1 MGFRRCRYVLAATL
15 LATFAAGAAGP
26 ADSDDMPPA
35 GLPDSLIE
43 LGTGGSSYAIVVD
56 KSQSSLDIYHKLDD
70 GAVVRVR
77 SFQASTGLNG
87 GDKRHE
93 GDQRTPEGIYYFIRI
108 REDDELLSEYGIR
121 AFDLNYPNEL
131 DRILGKEGS
140 GIWLHATDEP
150 ERLLEPRSSRGCVVV
165 SNDDIREISRY
176 ITLYR
181 TPIVITDRSSYNSPA
196 ELGAAR
202 ERIQLFVRSWLDSWA
217 SQDFERYSRCY
228 SDGFRGGGERLR
240 AWMRRKRAVFQATTW
255 AGIDVADIKIM
266 RCGNYYAISFYQRY
280 RSNLMDDTGI
290 KSIYVVEEA
299 DCPGIVGEEWHPV
312 GYARSGSSWHQG
324 PPRLSAVVSDLA
336 EVELDAAG
344 RLALASPQMR
354 LPLSDAG
361 GRRRGAA
368 RTAAPVVA
376 AEAFQITGAQGDR
389 IAFSMRLS
397 KVSRDASIR
406 RGWMFLV
413 ARWGGQHGY
422 TVFPDAPLRD
432 GRPVAYAAGDRYGIR
447 WFKIVEGTI
456 ERPAHDATLQEIR
469 CLVFS
474 AEGELLVDSVLA
486 TGVS

>member
-1 MGFRRCRYVLAATL
+1 
-15 LATFAAGAAGP
+15 
-26 ADSDDMPPA
+26 MPPA

-56 KSQSSLDIYHKLDD
+56 KSQSRLDIYHKLDD

-87 GDKRHE
+87 GDKQHE
-93 GDQRTPEGIYYFIRI
+93 GDQRTPEGVYYFTRI
-108 REDDELLSEYGIR
+108 REDGELLSEYGIR

-131 DRILGKEGS
+131 DRIVGKEGS

-165 SNDDIREISRY
+165 SNEDIREISRY

-181 TPIVITDRSSYNSPA
+181 TPIVITDRLSFINPA
-196 ELGAAR
+196 DVGAAR

-228 SDGFRGGGERLR
+228 HESFRGGGERLR
-240 AWMRRKRAVFQATTW
+240 AWMRRKRAVFQATGW
-255 AGIDVADIKIM
+255 AGIDAADIKIM
-266 RCGNYYAISFYQRY
+266 RDGDYYTISFYQRY

-299 DCPGIVGEEWHPV
+299 DGLGIVAEEWHPV
-312 GYARSGSSWHQG
+312 GYARSGSGWNQD
-324 PPRLSAVVSDLA
+324 PPRLSAVVGDLA

-344 RLALASPQMR
+344 RLALASPQML

-361 GRRRGAA
+361 GERGGAA
-368 RTAAPVVA
+368 RAAAPVVA
-376 AEAFQITGAQGDR
+376 AEAFQITGEQGDR

-397 KVSRDASIR
+397 NVSRDASLRR

-413 ARWGGQHGY
+413 ARWGERHGY
-422 TVFPDAPLRD
+422 TVFPDSPLRD

-456 ERPAHDATLQEIR
+456 GRPAHDASLQEIR

-474 AEGELLVDSVLA
+474 ADGELLVDSVLA
-486 TGVS
+486 AGAS